1 MQESKMKWS
10 DDYAT
15 GVQRIDEDHKMI
27 FRMAEDF
34 RAALDMGRGGAVY
47 TVLLDALT
55 MYCRGHFGFEERC
68 MEEYRCPVAGKNK
81 EAHGKFVEK
90 LSEFQERYA
99 TSGYDH
105 TDARRLVDTVDQ
117 WLDDHICRIDVHL
130 KRCVNK

>member
-1 MQESKMKWS
+1 MKWS

-15 GVQRIDEDHKMI
+15 GVPRIDEDHQMI
-27 FRMAEDF
+27 FKMAEDF
-34 RAALDMGRGGAVY
+34 RAALDVGRGDVVY
-47 TVLLDALT
+47 SVLLESLSV
-55 MYCRGHFGFEERC
+55 YCRSHFAFEERC
-68 MEEYRCPVAGKNK
+68 MEEFRCPAAEENK
-81 EAHGKFVEK
+81 EAHGRFVEK

-117 WLDDHICRIDVHL
+117 WLDNHICRIDVHL